1 MRRYIML
8 LMFIMLLSS
17 VILLLFNVEC
27 IFLRLALFSVTV
39 AAFLDIVVVGDISM
53 RPWYDADLW
62 VGLDDT
68 TLNRDRVVLLCD
80 E

>member
-1 MRRYIML
+1 
-8 LMFIMLLSS
+8 MLLSS
-17 VILLLFNVEC
+17 VILLLLFNVEC
-27 IFLRLALFSVTV
+27 IFRLLALFSVTV

-68 TLNRDRVVLLCD
+68 TLDRDRVVLLCD

>member
-1 MRRYIML
+1 M
-8 LMFIMLLSS
+8 
-17 VILLLFNVEC
+17 
-27 IFLRLALFSVTV
+27 TV
-39 AAFLDIVVVGDISM
+39 AAFLYIVVVGDISM

-68 TLNRDRVVLLCD
+68 TLDRDRVVLLCD